1 MAIVVK
7 RETAFGRQ
15 REEAL
20 VRKLDLQQEIKKI
33 KQENEKAILKSEL
46 KWMAILGLL
55 LIFIFPFG
63 FLIGWF
69 IGRET
74 ALDQLCKGQ
83 RRELRNVSQK
93 IKIQRGESG
102 ENKVSHAIET
112 LLPNNNLL
120 LNDLVIPNGK
130 NGTQIDHVLI
140 GEGKLFC
147 IETKDIT
154 GKFYP
159 HRDGWMWYPAHS
171 QGKVRKKTI
180 VKNPQHQS
188 LYHAQHLNNLL
199 KRNGFTVEIRPV
211 VILTNP
217 YGEWKGR
224 QDHKCPILR
233 VKEFV
238 QYASREN
245 DVKLTEDTKVKIANL
260 LSASDQQHSKVF
272 YDQF

>member
-1 MAIVVK
+1 MGKILLFKLLVQGGSMAIVVK

-20 VRKLDLQQEIKKI
+20 VRKLNLQQEIKKI
-33 KQENEKAILKSEL
+33 KQENAKAILKSEL
-46 KWMAILGLL
+46 KWMVILGLL

-69 IGRET
+69 IGRES

-83 RRELRNVSQK
+83 RRELRDMSRK

-102 ENKVSHAIET
+102 ESKVSHAIET
-112 LLPNNNLL
+112 LLANNYLL

-140 GEGKLFC
+140 GEGRIYC

-154 GKFYP
+154 GRFYP
-159 HRDGWMWYPAHS
+159 HRDGWLWYPSHS

-188 LYHAQHLNNLL
+188 LYDAHHLQNLL
-199 KRNGFTVEIRPV
+199 RRHGFNVEVRPV

-217 YGEWKGR
+217 YGEWKGK

-238 QYASREN
+238 QYASR
-245 DVKLTEDTKVKIANL
+245 
-260 LSASDQQHSKVF
+260 
-272 YDQF
+272 